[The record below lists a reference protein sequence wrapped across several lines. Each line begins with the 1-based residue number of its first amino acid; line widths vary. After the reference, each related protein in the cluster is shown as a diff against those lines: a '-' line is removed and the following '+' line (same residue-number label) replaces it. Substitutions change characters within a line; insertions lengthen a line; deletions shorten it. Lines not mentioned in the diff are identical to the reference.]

1 MAASNLVNPNMK
13 WEKDYRED
21 KSDNDRCEERPDDH
35 VAKPSCDHCND
46 KKEDDSGSLLILH
59 FCYIEFEQHKA
70 KGGKKMIKSLKVESI
85 IRILLGVPALIL
97 ALTAMTPTSD
107 YSQDN
112 NFRLI
117 NIERRLDQLQQ
128 RIDFIERNQQN
139 QSLSRTNESGASTAI
154 VLELQRQ
161 HLGLAEQ
168 VITLQKRVLDLQK
181 TVDQIR
187 DGGQE
192 RKEKPK
198 EEVKPKSTQRKP

>member
-1 MAASNLVNPNMK
+1 MVNPGMN
-13 WEKDYRED
+13 WVKDDGKDE
-21 KSDNDRCEERPDDH
+21 SDNDRCEEWLDDD
-35 VAKPSCDHCND
+35 VAKPSCDQSKD
-46 KKEDDSGSLLILH
+46 KKEDDARSLLILH
-59 FCYIEFEQHKA
+59 FCYIELEQYKL
-70 KGGKKMIKSLKVESI
+70 KGGKKMIKLLKVENI

-97 ALTAMTPTSD
+97 MLAATTPTSD
-107 YSQDN
+107 YSQDI

-139 QSLSRTNESGASTAI
+139 QAMSRMNEPSTSTAI

-168 VITLQKRVLDLQK
+168 VVSLQKRVLDLQK
-181 TVDQIR
+181 AVDQIR

-198 EEVKPKSTQRKP
+198 EEAKPGPPQGKP

>member
-1 MAASNLVNPNMK
+1 
-13 WEKDYRED
+13 
-21 KSDNDRCEERPDDH
+21 
-35 VAKPSCDHCND
+35 
-46 KKEDDSGSLLILH
+46 
-59 FCYIEFEQHKA
+59 
-70 KGGKKMIKSLKVESI
+70 MIKPLRDDNI

-97 ALTAMTPTSD
+97 LLAATTPTSD
-107 YSQDN
+107 YSQDI

-139 QSLSRTNESGASTAI
+139 LSLSRTNEPGASTAM

-181 TVDQIR
+181 AVDQIR
-187 DGGQE
+187 EGGQE
-192 RKEKPK
+192 KKEKPK
-198 EEVKPKSTQRKP
+198 EEGKPRPPQRKP